1 MVEEFFKSISIVFY
15 EALCCGIFL
24 NMFLEQ
30 RYPARWLKSLSVFL
44 LTGVFLFWALITQ
57 TGGHYVFRSIGII
70 ISIALFAVILYTGKW
85 LLKIFLSFIF
95 YAILFCVDYLGL
107 ILVDLLLD
115 SADLSNSV
123 IQVILVLLCK
133 TVLFVIVLILDYFWK
148 REKELDVKKSEWIL
162 MISFPMM
169 TVVIMLVM
177 LLSFQQKNNS
187 FGYLTVSFGMV
198 SINLVMFVL
207 LKYISAREKQYNQMK
222 ILQERNKEK
231 MQAYY
236 EFSEDYAQ
244 KKRMVH
250 DYNNQIHCIQ
260 GLLRQNKYREAEEYA
275 DKLTEILI
283 DGREVIDVN
292 NTVLNVVLNQKYR
305 LAKSKDIALYFQVN
319 DLSGLWMK
327 EQDVVTFS
335 RILLLLLNLSR
346 KLWYMK
352 DEENLAMIV
361 KFVKYLIDK
370 DVLDKQ
376 YEEDSIY
383 GLTIMLEKIAAY
395 VVLFCIAFIV
405 RKPIEGIIFT
415 VSFMAV
421 RQTTGGFHAKSFLG
435 CLTGSVLT
443 LLMALE
449 IIAPLIEKYEMVKG
463 IIFILSTVC
472 IWCFAPVNHPN
483 LALSKCEQQ
492 EYKMWSRKVLGM
504 EFGVIVIAYLLH
516 MRWQQYMMIA
526 IMFCAVFILIAKIV
540 RQEVKCDEK

>member
-70 ISIALFAVILYTGKW
+70 ISIALFAVIFYTGKW